1 MKQIFSLA
9 VILIFLSYSF
19 SVSAKDLSALK
30 IFISDDIN
38 KDCLQITDNTYDPIR
53 GCYQSNQI
61 YISSNIPLS
70 HLPFV
75 FFHEIGHYLM
85 EEIDFASSDRD
96 PNSEKIYKKYINPVP
111 QKLLDQRISEI
122 AADNFALWMLGARY
136 SDKMEKFF
144 IDLLIK

>member
-1 MKQIFSLA
+1 MKQIFLLA

-19 SVSAKDLSALK
+19 PASAKDLSALK
-30 IFISDDIN
+30 ISASDDIN
-38 KDCLQITDNTYDPIR
+38 KDCFQIVDNYDPIR

-61 YISSNIPLS
+61 YISSNVPLS

-111 QKLLDQRISEI
+111 QKLLDQRINEI
-122 AADNFALWMLGARY
+122 AADNFALWILGARFPE
-136 SDKMEKFF
+136 KQEKFF